1 MYLNRM
7 SREVFALL
15 FLFFS
20 AVFSHG
26 AVVFLEGGTAN
37 VGARFFLETR
47 FSKFFYEN
55 SGGNVNFVL
64 TNGDPVMDTTV
75 TVNGTLPGPFAG
87 RAMNCRACHMVQE
100 QFDTENRTYADFAP
114 RSPIPANGDG
124 RTHTPRNSID
134 LVNSL
139 ALHSTPLFLHND
151 GEFVNMQDLIIG
163 TFAGRNFG
171 WKPSE
176 YSNALAHIVRVI
188 REDDGQ
194 GILAQQYGGYT
205 YREAFAGG
213 PDVADI
219 YRIAAGFILSDV
231 SVTNTAA
238 TNYVSDERIIQD
250 MAALIEA
257 YLGTL
262 FFSRDEDL
270 IYNGSAFDLFLIK
283 NALPRKPAANESPV
297 DYGRRLL
304 RQVSNLLDPRFV
316 TDPADGHLT
325 THRQSYRFGPTE
337 LEGLKIFLAEDDP
350 PSSRA
355 IPGRTGNCLACHAP
369 PEFTDFLF
377 HNTGAA
383 QVEYDAIHGSGAF
396 MNVIVPELSVR
407 NANYDAFLQPTPYH
421 PNAAGRFITPP
432 TLDAPGNVD
441 LGLWNVFANPDFPKP
456 QPALQQILPLMLP
469 EPTLQFLNMSK
480 QGNNFTLVGAKGT
493 PGRSFYVLT
502 TTNLLLP
509 LTDWTIVATNT
520 FGSDGNFVITD
531 PMLPGPQ
538 RFYKVAAAIP
548 SLAEALPHMIA
559 RFKTPDLRDLI
570 SSDPYFHTGRI
581 NTLPDA
587 IAFYQNVSALARAGA
602 LRNADPKLQGISL
615 DGSAVAPLVAFLR
628 SLSEDYVDIPCPCD

>member
-1 MYLNRM
+1 LI
-7 SREVFALL
+7 
-15 FLFFS
+15 LFFS
-20 AVFSHG
+20 AVFSHS
-26 AVVFLEGGTAN
+26 AVVFLEGGSAN

-55 SGGNVNFVL
+55 SGGNANFVL

-151 GEFVNMQDLIIG
+151 GEFVDVRDLIIS

-171 WKPSE
+171 WKPTE
-176 YSNALAHIVRVI
+176 HSNALAHIVHVI

-194 GILAQQYGGYT
+194 GILAQQYGGYS
-205 YREAFAGG
+205 YREALKGG
-213 PDVADI
+213 NDVADI
-219 YRIAAGFILSDV
+219 YRIGAGFVLSDV

-250 MAALIEA
+250 IAALIHA

-262 FFSRDEDL
+262 FFSRDENL
-270 IYNGSAFDLFLIK
+270 VYNGSPFDLFLIK
-283 NALPRKPAANESPV
+283 NALPRVPAANESAV
-297 DYGRRLL
+297 AYGRRLL
-304 RQVSNLLDPRFV
+304 RQVSNLPNPRFV
-316 TDPADGHLT
+316 TDPGDGHLT

-337 LEGLKIFLAEDDP
+337 LEGLKIFLTEDDP

-355 IPGRTGNCLACHAP
+355 LPGRTGNCLACHAP

-383 QVEYDAIHGSGAF
+383 QEEYDAIHGFGAF
-396 MNVIVPELSVR
+396 TNVIVPELSVR
-407 NANYDAFLQPTPYH
+407 NANYDAFLQPTPNH
-421 PNAAGRFITPP
+421 PNATGRFITPP
-432 TLDAPGNVD
+432 TLDRPGNVD
-441 LGLWNVFANPDFPKP
+441 LGLWNIFANPDFPKP
-456 QPALQQILPLMLP
+456 QPALQQILPLLLP
-469 EPTLQFLNMSK
+469 EPTLQFLNMTK

-493 PGRSFYVLT
+493 AGRSFYVLT

-520 FGSDGNFVITD
+520 FGSDGNFIITD

-602 LRNADPKLQGISL
+602 LRNADPKLHGISL